1 MKLSYDYFDRTRKSQ
16 LSCRSFFFNSALIE
30 KGLFTITNKQFKL
43 NQVEKIFDDN
53 SNLFS
58 NKAKVTS
65 CYSRWIVASTLP
77 RAKTLATL
85 GIAVTPWFPGS
96 PIAIHV
102 LVSRLVFYRY
112 TTTMHAPLRY
122 QSQQKRKHGREKE
135 KETEKDHQKKSR

>member
-1 MKLSYDYFDRTRKSQ
+1 MIILIAQVKEIAVKLPK
-16 LSCRSFFFNSALIE
+16 LLSALIE

-43 NQVEKIFDDN
+43 NQVVKIFDDN

-112 TTTMHAPLRY
+112 TATMHAPLRN
-122 QSQQKRKHGREKE
+122 QSQQKRKDGREKD
-135 KETEKDHQKKSR
+135 KETEKDHQNKSR